1 MAQRPPVQ
9 PPHRGGPPPPPRSGP
24 PPRPGPPYPGPPYP
38 GPPYPGPP
46 PGGPAYPPP
55 PSYLASAPTVPH
67 RLPRMPR
74 MPRRVPYG
82 LVAGVAVIVFILIT
96 KPVILIQTVTTP
108 FALLAVGAIVA
119 GMLLLKPLLRALRL
133 PAPARTGIVVG
144 AWLVAGYLLVWPF
157 YADYVFPAPVSQAAA
172 PVTGGPSARGGAA
185 TAAVT
190 GTFNG
195 LDGHR
200 GSGEASLIQVAD
212 GSYVVRLAGV
222 DIGSGPDLR
231 AYLVPG
237 ADQQSPGNG
246 AVELGAL
253 GSSVRGDV
261 NLQVPAGTTVEA
273 GQPYTVLVWCR
284 PFRVPVAGATLA

>member
-1 MAQRPPVQ
+1 MAQRPPLQ

-24 PPRPGPPYPGPPYP
+24 PPRSPYAGPPNTGP
-38 GPPYPGPP
+38 PP
-46 PGGPAYPPP
+46 PGGAAYPPP

-74 MPRRVPYG
+74 RFPYG
-82 LVAGVAVIVFILIT
+82 LAVGVAVVLFILLT

-119 GMLLLKPLLRALRL
+119 GMLLLKPLLRAFGL
-133 PAPARTGIVVG
+133 PAPARTGIVVV
-144 AWLVAGYLLVWPF
+144 AWLVAGYLLLWPF
-157 YADYVFPAPVSQAAA
+157 YEDYVFPAPVSQAAA
-172 PVTGGPSARGGAA
+172 PVPAA
-185 TAAVT
+185 PPDTAGDAAAPAAVT
-190 GTFNG
+190 GSFKG

-200 GSGEASLIQVAD
+200 GSGEVSLIRVAD

-237 ADQQSPGNG
+237 ADQRSPGNG

-261 NLQVPAGTTVEA
+261 NLSVPAGTTVEA
-273 GQPYTVLVWCR
+273 GQPHTVLVWCR